1 MVSSEYCH
9 CQIFYDYVQ
18 PPVQVE
24 KVSKMSYLYTV
35 VCAVLLNYSVKDLKN
50 NTNNNEENPLFKLES
65 LLEF

>member
-1 MVSSEYCH
+1 MIDINRS
-9 CQIFYDYVQ
+9 QIFHDYVQ
-18 PPVQVE
+18 PSVQFE
-24 KVSKMSYLYTV
+24 KVNEMSYLYAV